1 MAIAQQKEI
10 ARLNKVISILTTNH
24 LALIEVLQR
33 DLAASQQTIVELDQE
48 NEELVRSIQSL
59 SNENSELMSHLEAE
73 VQKSDTL
80 VLKIYQLLDERYKL
94 GTQDLKQSVAMH
106 TAEVNQ
112 ILKKD
117 NPRSI
122 IGEKRC
128 QEQVSKLQTSQSPS
142 FSSFVNEKDIGHVG
156 KESKRNLPRLGDK
169 RTLENCVGSQN
180 SEQKN
185 SRPVRRLSH
194 SYPSSFSHGRL
205 SLDNLSSKNS
215 AKLRRCV
222 STNQLK
228 GRRSSSDYNL
238 KRNQIHLS
246 RISSSRSVASN
257 NKLFP
262 FEGTTV
268 NFNWGPNYFSIDD
281 MSFMTSSA
289 KTLESTQDYKTSQSM
304 KEGIQPDCNEHP
316 NEVPMN
322 GALPPSREVSKSK
335 PVVEPLDVRTD
346 VTTVAAKAKN
356 ATSNEIFKNL
366 QFTRQNLSS
375 ERNFND
381 NSVPTRSA
389 SSSSCSAVASNSIAF
404 FGTSDT
410 CRNDPIEF
418 GAGNISCLPNQ
429 ISPSV
434 FYTNDHIE
442 CEDGSIS
449 NVPKHLLPSD
459 NSFKRIQRALGRTT
473 STRGVPSSNLSL
485 GSTFLGTTASF
496 HGEHL
501 DFGKDAVAS
510 AGTTPNHNLAFSED
524 CRSASSGSIKGGIG
538 VKIKGILNSTHN
550 RKHDRSQLLVDFGAS
565 RRHSHIR

>member
-194 SYPSSFSHGRL
+194 SLSVVVPLFRCILFSPLVDSDVHGELWSVFGAPYLDAAFFSH
-205 SLDNLSSKNS
+205 
-215 AKLRRCV
+215 V
-222 STNQLK
+222 YT
-228 GRRSSSDYNL
+228 
-238 KRNQIHLS
+238 I
-246 RISSSRSVASN
+246 
-257 NKLFP
+257 
-262 FEGTTV
+262 E
-268 NFNWGPNYFSIDD
+268 
-281 MSFMTSSA
+281 M
-289 KTLESTQDYKTSQSM
+289 
-304 KEGIQPDCNEHP
+304 
-316 NEVPMN
+316 
-322 GALPPSREVSKSK
+322 
-335 PVVEPLDVRTD
+335 
-346 VTTVAAKAKN
+346 
-356 ATSNEIFKNL
+356 
-366 QFTRQNLSS
+366 
-375 ERNFND
+375 
-381 NSVPTRSA
+381 
-389 SSSSCSAVASNSIAF
+389 IA
-404 FGTSDT
+404 
-410 CRNDPIEF
+410 
-418 GAGNISCLPNQ
+418 
-429 ISPSV
+429 
-434 FYTNDHIE
+434 YY
-442 CEDGSIS
+442 
-449 NVPKHLLPSD
+449 
-459 NSFKRIQRALGRTT
+459 
-473 STRGVPSSNLSL
+473 
-485 GSTFLGTTASF
+485 
-496 HGEHL
+496 
-501 DFGKDAVAS
+501 
-510 AGTTPNHNLAFSED
+510 
-524 CRSASSGSIKGGIG
+524 
-538 VKIKGILNSTHN
+538 
-550 RKHDRSQLLVDFGAS
+550 
-565 RRHSHIR
+565 